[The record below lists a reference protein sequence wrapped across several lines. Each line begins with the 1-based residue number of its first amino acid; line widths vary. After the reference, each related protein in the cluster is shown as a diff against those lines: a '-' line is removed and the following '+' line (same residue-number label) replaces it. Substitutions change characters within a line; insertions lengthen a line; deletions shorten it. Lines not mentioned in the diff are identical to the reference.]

1 MASVTQTT
9 PTRNQLSSAYD
20 YSNIFLFDNKY
31 RKVNIANATG
41 SPMVL
46 LAGHVIGCVGITH
59 APYDADTANQ
69 LPVGILA
76 ETITIETGTNA
87 DVTICNGGKVAE
99 EKVLFYD
106 TDDTLAGIVS
116 NRSIRD
122 MLISNTLGLELVT
135 TSELTADDNT

>member
-1 MASVTQTT
+1 MGITQST
-9 PTRNQLSSAYD
+9 PTRNQLFSAYD
-20 YSNIFLFDNKY
+20 YSKIFLLDNKY
-31 RKVNIANATG
+31 RKVNLANATG
-41 SPMVL
+41 SDMVL
-46 LAGHVIGCVGITH
+46 VAGTVIGCVGITH
-59 APYDADTANQ
+59 APYDADTSNQ

-76 ETITIETGTNA
+76 EDITIANGTNA

-99 EKVLFYD
+99 EKVVFFD

-135 TSELTADDNT
+135 ASELTSADNV

>member
-1 MASVTQTT
+1 MSEITQQT
-9 PTRNQLSSAYD
+9 PTRNQLTSQYD
-20 YSNIFLFDNKY
+20 ISKIFLFDNKF
-31 RKVNIANATG
+31 RVVNIANATG

-76 ETITIETGTNA
+76 ESITIANGSNA
-87 DVTICNGGKVAE
+87 NVTICNAGKIAE

-106 TDDTLAGIVS
+106 TDDTLATIVS

-122 MLISNTLGLELVT
+122 MLISNTMGIELVT
-135 TSELTADDNT
+135 TNELTADDNI